1 MKKTK
6 RIFIILML
14 IVLFMTFLVSTAT
27 SQTILEKNKQ
37 SNWVYIHGIG
47 NFNITNEDIL
57 LSGII
62 FIGFRGTK
70 LIHNEQIVI
79 TEENNIFL
87 IATKH
92 FLHAIIRV

>member
-1 MKKTK
+1 MKKK
-6 RIFIILML
+6 KIFFIIL
-14 IVLFMTFLVSTAT
+14 ILFILFTTFLVSSAN

-37 SNWVYIHGIG
+37 SNWVYLHGIG

-79 TEENNIFL
+79 TEENNILL

-92 FLHAIIRV
+92 FLHAIIKV